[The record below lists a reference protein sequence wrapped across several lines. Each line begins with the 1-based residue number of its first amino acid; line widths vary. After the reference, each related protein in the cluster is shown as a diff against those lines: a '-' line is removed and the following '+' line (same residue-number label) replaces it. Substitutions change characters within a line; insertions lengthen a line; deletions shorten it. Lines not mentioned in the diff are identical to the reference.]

1 MSIYRKLGFQP
12 LNNSNGVF
20 GITLVETQF
29 NIYTVVLRA
38 SVHKDLGSLE
48 LLSILC
54 TMSIKVQFLLSATPF
69 WSGEPGIVYWAT
81 ILNTT
86 ILFS

>member
-1 MSIYRKLGFQP
+1 MHPQMSIYHKLGFQP

-20 GITLVETQF
+20 GIVLIGTQF
-29 NIYTVVLRA
+29 NIYTIILRA
-38 SVHKDLGSLE
+38 LVQKDLGSLE
-48 LLSILC
+48 LLSILR

-69 WSGEPGIVYWAT
+69 WSGELGIVDWE
-81 ILNTT
+81 I